1 MLLPIILTMQETIN
15 EIILSHA
22 KKIARAT
29 VVLDCSIKNWQTKS
43 TTNDERINNA
53 ALTAADLPPHITKQ
67 LPKINAN
74 NGPLRLELAKTF
86 FRQEATA
93 ITEQIAKATEKRDKL
108 LADTYE
114 TIWTNVISTNIIGI
128 DDDDIE
134 ETRVHWMTA
143 FEGKLIIAKVP
154 IALEFEIQR
163 LKHTQAQEVK
173 KAKFLAKKN
182 LEDEHVQ
189 LSRKDYD
196 KLIATT
202 KTAKKTTP
210 RNPATKKK
218 APKQSATKK
227 TQPKPP
233 SPNAN
238 AKKNFRR
245 GRKNGNQGRA
255 NQ

>member
-1 MLLPIILTMQETIN
+1 MQETID

-29 VVLDCSIKNWQTKS
+29 VVLDCSIKNSQTKG

-93 ITEQIAKATEKRDKL
+93 ITEQTAKATEKRDKL

-114 TIWTNVISTNIIGI
+114 AIWTNVIEPNTSGI

-134 ETRVHWMTA
+134 ETRAHWLTI
-143 FEGKLIIAKVP
+143 FEGKLNIAKVP

-202 KTAKKTTP
+202 KTPKKTTP
-210 RNPATKKK
+210 RKPAAKKTPAK
-218 APKQSATKK
+218 KK
-227 TQPKPP
+227 TQTKPP
-233 SPNAN
+233 SPNPN

-245 GRKNGNQGRA
+245 GRKNGNPQGRA